1 MKTKPIPA
9 IVMLIAGFVTCV
21 IAIYTHME
29 LNSFTKTLLLVLIVF
44 YIFGVVIKVILDRNF
59 KAMEEEPEAE
69 EQEGEQ
75 DASPEQ
81 PEEKSEEGPEEEE
94 LKNGQEQEENVEV

>member
-29 LNSFTKTLLLVLIVF
+29 LNSFTKTLLSVLIIF
-44 YIFGVVIKVILDRNF
+44 YIFGTVIKVILDRNF
-59 KAMEEEPEAE
+59 KEMEEEASE
-69 EQEGEQ
+69 EEKTALE
-75 DASPEQ
+75 DQ
-81 PEEKSEEGPEEEE
+81 PEETDEEIPETE
-94 LKNGQEQEENVEV
+94 QEQEENVEV